1 MVRYMV
7 NAMIN
12 ISDEANQI
20 LNIVKA
26 RHNLK
31 DKSQAIDFV
40 ARVYGGELLEPELRP
55 EFVERIKKAEKG
67 KFVKVSNFGQHYGV
81 D

>member
-1 MVRYMV
+1 MV

-12 ISDEANQI
+12 ISDQANQI

-31 DKSQAIDFV
+31 DKSEAIEYV
-40 ARVYGGELLEPELRP
+40 AIEYGEDILEPELRP
-55 EFVERIKKAEKG
+55 EFIEKLQRIKKQKG
-67 KFVKVSNFGQHYGV
+67 IKFKTIVELRKHIQNA
-81 D
+81 

>member
-1 MVRYMV
+1 MV

-26 RHNLK
+26 RYNFK
-31 DKSQAIDFV
+31 DKSQAVDFV
-40 ARVYGGELLEPELRP
+40 AKEYGGELLEPELRP
-55 EFVERIKKAEKG
+55 EFIERIKKAEKG
-67 KFVKVSNFGQHYGV
+67 KFIRINNFAKHYGV
-81 D
+81 E

>member
-1 MVRYMV
+1 MV

-40 ARVYGGELLEPELRP
+40 AREYGDELLEPELRP
-55 EFVERIKKAEKG
+55 EFIERIKKAEKG
-67 KFVKVSNFGQHYGV
+67 KFIRISNFAKHYGV

>member
-1 MVRYMV
+1 MV

-31 DKSQAIDFV
+31 DKSKAIDFV
-40 ARVYGGELLEPELRP
+40 AREYGGELLEPELRP

-67 KFVKVSNFGQHYGV
+67 KFIKISNFAKHYGV
-81 D
+81 E

>member
-1 MVRYMV
+1 MVK
-7 NAMIN
+7 AMIDV
-12 ISDEANQI
+12 SEEANQI

-40 ARVYGGELLEPELRP
+40 AKEYGIELLEPELRP

-67 KFVKVSNFGQHYGV
+67 KFVKVSNFAKHYWV